1 MVLPA
6 LLKDKINFVYSD
18 DEKDKKMSKEIFDSE
33 ELDENS
39 AYLILKDKEKVSM
52 LEAKLKAENE
62 IEEIALGICKVWIT
76 AS

>member
-1 MVLPA
+1 
-6 LLKDKINFVYSD
+6 
-18 DEKDKKMSKEIFDSE
+18 MSKEIFDSE